1 MIRAAIIAA
10 TLGAFAGGCTK
21 VPDLDPGNCGN
32 RIVEGNEDCDGFAP
46 AGLRCGEPGTSTQC
60 SFTCVPD
67 DAEPTCPTDWQCGR
81 DGQCRQPTG
90 TFAIESVAT
99 LQFATQELAVGDID
113 GDGYIDIVGNQSS
126 RVTMRLG
133 GTSGILS
140 EQRQVLVPEP
150 IGPLLFDYVD
160 EDPLMDVIVPIAGGL
175 FTMVGDARPS
185 LEPVSYAS
193 LQLNPAGGI
202 RTLAVEVF
210 PADNDREIL
219 ALTNDGMVFF
229 EAKSTASGAYPG
241 GGTFA
246 TMGRDVAVGDVDGD
260 GESEVALAFDK
271 QLVVHICRG
280 QVDDEGREESLQ
292 AVCRAT
298 DTVTT
303 TNPINAAGGT
313 HFADVD
319 GDGFLDLLVSVT
331 VEDGSQ
337 QVEVARGDGL
347 GGFGRGEVAALFSD
361 TFDQGGNRLPR
372 ADTWPIAI
380 ANLDG
385 DGDADGTDAH
395 DYVFSKDIMLVR
407 ASGAGGLPERGEVVA
422 RAGTDIWTA
431 ATIMDSNND
440 GRDDVAV
447 GLGQLDAIDFF
458 LNNEAPGVGVVFNK
472 FRVATGA
479 PARLLRGGDF
489 DGDLVDDVAFVQGE
503 LDDDQPN
510 QVAVSFGN
518 TSGSP
523 SEPISMGNFGK
534 IEVLEPIDTSLGN
547 GNVDTIK
554 DLAVVFSSAAP
565 PSRLANVLRGDS
577 SRRMLSPFFLFT
589 LEETFDVPQGVALGS
604 FGSLPGSLPEARDL
618 VVIGRHMDGFRAW
631 LLAGTGSQGGLTAFG
646 RQAPLPASS
655 ELDYAC
661 ALWRAGDL
669 DGVPGDE
676 VVGIDTRSGC
686 AGSGSAGQSATLLTM
701 KIEAGAFD
709 NSNSAAL
716 APVITDIG
724 PDFVNLRALHLHDM
738 DLDGSLDIV
747 AVFRGDDR
755 AGVGSKAVIFWND
768 GGAFDVQN
776 DRAVIESPP
785 FVFHDGAPI
794 RFGSAAPELL
804 LLSEGQVNGELRRL
818 IVRATYQGERSYA
831 APTRLVERGSSG
843 RLAVADLDGD
853 GLEDIVYTDGDNAH
867 VIVQTPAPPLGSRD
881 TVSAPEAAP

>member
-1 MIRAAIIAA
+1 MTRAAIMAA
-10 TLGAFAGGCTK
+10 ALGAFLGGCTK

-32 RIVEGNEDCDGFAP
+32 RVVEDDEDCDGFASD
-46 AGLRCGEPGTSTQC
+46 GLACGDPGTSNQC
-60 SFTCVPD
+60 FFTCTPG
-67 DAEPTCPTDWQCGR
+67 AAPPACPTDWQCGR
-81 DGQCRQPTG
+81 DGRCRQPTG
-90 TFAIESVAT
+90 TFELESVTT
-99 LQFATQELAVGDID
+99 LQFPTQELAVGDID

-133 GTSGILS
+133 GAGSGILS
-140 EQRQVLVPEP
+140 SEREVLVPEP

-160 EDPLMDVIVPIAGGL
+160 GDGLLDVIVPIAGGL

-185 LEPVSYAS
+185 LEPVAYAS

-202 RTLAVEVF
+202 RTLAVEAF

-229 EAKSTASGAYPG
+229 EAKSTASLGYPDA
-241 GGTFA
+241 GTFA
-246 TMGRDVAVGDVDGD
+246 TLGRDVAVGDVDGD

-271 QLVVHICRG
+271 ELVVHICRG
-280 QVDDEGREESLQ
+280 QVDAGGLEESLQ
-292 AVCRAT
+292 TVCRST

-313 HFADVD
+313 RFADVD

-331 VEDGSQ
+331 VDGSQ

-347 GGFGRGEVAALFSD
+347 GTFSRGEVATLFSD
-361 TFDQGGNRLPR
+361 TFDQAGNRLPR
-372 ADTWPIAI
+372 PDTWPIAI

-385 DGDADGTDAH
+385 DGDADADDAH
-395 DYVFSKDIMLVR
+395 DYIFSKDILLVR
-407 ASGAGGLPERGEVVA
+407 PGAGVDLPDRGEVAA
-422 RAGTDIWTA
+422 RAGTETWASA
-431 ATIMDSNND
+431 AIMDVNND

-447 GLGQLDAIDFF
+447 SLDQLDGIDFF
-458 LNNEAPGVGVVFNK
+458 LNNEAPGLGVVFNK
-472 FRVATGA
+472 FRVDTDA

-510 QVAVSFGN
+510 QIAVSFGN

-523 SEPISMGNFGK
+523 SQPISMGNFGRV
-534 IEVLEPIDTSLGN
+534 EELEPIDTSLGN

-554 DLAVVFSSAAP
+554 DLAVVFSTAP
-565 PSRLANVLRGDS
+565 LLRLANVLRGDS

-589 LEETFDVPQGVALGS
+589 QDESFDVPQGVVLGN
-604 FGSLPGSLPEARDL
+604 FGSLPGGPPEASDL
-618 VVIGRHMDGFRAW
+618 VVIASHVAGFRAW
-631 LLAGTGSQGGLTAFG
+631 LLAGTGSQGGLSAFLK
-646 RQAPLPASS
+646 QADLPASN
-655 ELDYAC
+655 ELDYTC

-669 DGVPGDE
+669 DGTPGDE
-676 VVGIDTRSGC
+676 VVGIDGRGGC
-686 AGSGSAGQSATLLTM
+686 ASNGSAGDSATILQM
-701 KIEAGAFD
+701 KIETGAFD
-709 NSNSAAL
+709 NSNSATL
-716 APVITDIG
+716 APVIADIG
-724 PDFVNLRALHLHDM
+724 PDFVNLRALHLQDM

-747 AVFRGDDR
+747 AVFQGDDR
-755 AGVGSKAVIFWND
+755 EGIGSKAVIFWND
-768 GGAFDVQN
+768 RGSFDVQN
-776 DRAVIESPP
+776 GRAVIESPP

-804 LLSEGQVNGELRRL
+804 LLSEGVVNGELRRL
-818 IVRATYQGERSYA
+818 ILRVAYQGERAYA
-831 APTRLVERGSSG
+831 TPTRLAERGSNG
-843 RLAVADLDGD
+843 HLAVADLDGD

-881 TVSAPEAAP
+881 LAGSEGAAP